1 MRVKVQASR
10 CLSLPPRQAL
20 TVSTKPLHILT
31 SHEHRKHDPPQLP
44 TKSHIHMPS
53 FSLTD
58 LQIDLVVKKVFIL
71 VADHDRNLS
80 VVHNLLEVKE
90 PCRPHAGPEEPTATA
105 LVLSGRSTLE

>member
-1 MRVKVQASR
+1 MQASR
-10 CLSLPPRQAL
+10 VLSLPPRQAL
-20 TVSTKPLHILT
+20 TVSTKPLHVLT

-90 PCRPHAGPEEPTATA
+90 PCRPQSGPEEPTTA

>member
-1 MRVKVQASR
+1 
-10 CLSLPPRQAL
+10 
-20 TVSTKPLHILT
+20 
-31 SHEHRKHDPPQLP
+31 
-44 TKSHIHMPS
+44 MPS
-53 FSLTD
+53 VSLID
-58 LQIDLVVKKVFIL
+58 LQVNLVVKTLFIL